1 MRPRVSERPAGQD
14 GAWDPLPTPP
24 PGSPA
29 SSCSAGARSGEIL
42 VDLLALDPLPVDG
55 DVLVPGTPL
64 TLGLTDPGAGEAG
77 DALVALLDGWA
88 ERSSVCRVQAVHTER
103 GQRLCIAAD
112 GDRLVIDVDGRP
124 GIG

>member
-1 MRPRVSERPAGQD
+1 LGGVPAADATTGIACQLLFCRRED
-14 GAWDPLPTPP
+14 
-24 PGSPA
+24 
-29 SSCSAGARSGEIL
+29 GEIL

-64 TLGLTDPGAGEAG
+64 TLGLTDPGDCEAG

-88 ERSSVCRVQAVHTER
+88 DKSSVCRVHALHTDR

-112 GDRLVIDVDGRP
+112 GDRLVIDVDGRS
-124 GIG
+124 GLG

>member
-1 MRPRVSERPAGQD
+1 MPAADAATGIACQ
-14 GAWDPLPTPP
+14 LLF
-24 PGSPA
+24 
-29 SSCSAGARSGEIL
+29 CRRESGEIL

-64 TLGLTDPGAGEAG
+64 TLGLTDPGACEAG

-88 ERSSVCRVQAVHTER
+88 ERSSVCRVQAVQTKR

-112 GDRLVIDVDGRP
+112 GDRLVIDVDGRS
-124 GIG
+124 GLDDRS

>member
-1 MRPRVSERPAGQD
+1 MPSADPATGIACQ
-14 GAWDPLPTPP
+14 LLF
-24 PGSPA
+24 
-29 SSCSAGARSGEIL
+29 CRRESGEIL

-64 TLGLTDPGAGEAG
+64 TLGLTDPGDGDAG

-88 ERSSVCRVQAVHTER
+88 SRSSVCRVQAVPTHR

-112 GDRLVIDVDGRP
+112 GDRLVIDVDGCS

>member
-1 MRPRVSERPAGQD
+1 MPAADATTGIACQLLFCRRD
-14 GAWDPLPTPP
+14 
-24 PGSPA
+24 
-29 SSCSAGARSGEIL
+29 SGEIL

-55 DVLVPGTPL
+55 DVLAPGTPL
-64 TLGLTDPGAGEAG
+64 TLGLTDPGPCDAG

-88 ERSSVCRVQAVHTER
+88 ARSSVCRVQAIHTQH

-112 GDRLVIDVDGRP
+112 GDRLVIDVDGRS

>member
-1 MRPRVSERPAGQD
+1 MASPGQNRIVPAADAATGIACQ
-14 GAWDPLPTPP
+14 LLF
-24 PGSPA
+24 
-29 SSCSAGARSGEIL
+29 CRRESGEIL
-42 VDLLALDPLPVDG
+42 VDLLALDPLPVEG

-88 ERSSVCRVQAVHTER
+88 ERSSVCRVQAVATDR

-112 GDRLVIDVDGRP
+112 GDRLVIVVDGAT
-124 GIG
+124 GLG

>member
-1 MRPRVSERPAGQD
+1 MGTADAATGIACQLLFCRREE
-14 GAWDPLPTPP
+14 
-24 PGSPA
+24 
-29 SSCSAGARSGEIL
+29 GEIL

-64 TLGLTDPGAGEAG
+64 TLGLTDPGACEAG

-88 ERSSVCRVQAVHTER
+88 SRSSVCHVQALRTGT

-112 GDRLVIDVDGRP
+112 GDRLVIDVDGRA